1 MVLAVRLAPCPGG
14 YTGAMER
21 EVQHEPQVLEG
32 DDEIP
37 HQPADRAD
45 YTPGTA
51 SGVARIG
58 LWLALALFLAVLA
71 VVIWAIAT

>member
-1 MVLAVRLAPCPGG
+1 MLRGLAPGALG
-14 YTGAMER
+14 KTGEMER

-45 YTPGTA
+45 YTPGP
-51 SGVARIG
+51 ARG
-58 LWLALALFLAVLA
+58 MGRLALAIALIVFVVALA